1 MEISPIPGIRSMPVV
16 KTPPAD
22 SEVSR
27 VFDIVNPSKPAGD
40 TYSGSGKQSTG
51 GQDDENEN
59 LEEGGEVESPA
70 PAPDDEPDAQVSFF
84 A

>member
-22 SEVSR
+22 SDVSR
-27 VFDIVNPSKPAGD
+27 VFDIVNPAKPADD
-40 TYSGSGKQSTG
+40 TYTGSGKQSSG

-59 LEEGGEVESPA
+59 LEESREVESPA
-70 PAPDDEPDAQVSFF
+70 STPDDEPSAQVNFF